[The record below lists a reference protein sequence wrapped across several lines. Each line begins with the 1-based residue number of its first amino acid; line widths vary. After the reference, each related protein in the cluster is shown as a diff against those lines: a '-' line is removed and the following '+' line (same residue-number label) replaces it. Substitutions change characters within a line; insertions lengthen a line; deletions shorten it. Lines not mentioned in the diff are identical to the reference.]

1 MLKFVFGH
9 SEVPINDEADALATE
24 AKHLPGQ
31 DDVPIQLRDSKALA
45 KQYVKWTQELTR
57 DTPRGRL
64 IRRPVKPA
72 RRCDMDRVK
81 HQYAVMAQ
89 TRTNE
94 FHWGGRFSHR
104 IGANPSTACRLCT
117 GLDHA
122 RLAQL
127 AKLEVEEATVRLEAE
142 REGVINNLTL
152 LKKAWNTQR
161 VASGLRPNAPG
172 AAFPG
177 DPEVW
182 MLKAMKC
189 PYCNTYTQT
198 KAKGGGL
205 TIHMERC
212 KRRPPNAT
220 VVKATRYSI
229 VNFKAVDAPGM
240 TIESSHHW
248 WHDCPGARD
257 VCAASD
263 HPLRSPIPPTFDFY
277 GEAYWQQVRA
287 LFNSLARPPRSWE
300 ELCPMALRGREV
312 NGLVKKKLWPR
323 TGFEIVTPV

>member
-1 MLKFVFGH
+1 MALKRGPLAKSLCPIETECWNLLLDISRIWSVRRIMLKFVFGH

-117 GLDHA
+117 GPDT
-122 RLAQL
+122 R
-127 AKLEVEEATVRLEAE
+127 
-142 REGVINNLTL
+142 
-152 LKKAWNTQR
+152 AW
-161 VASGLRPNAPG
+161 PN
-172 AAFPG
+172 
-177 DPEVW
+177 W
-182 MLKAMKC
+182 
-189 PYCNTYTQT
+189 
-198 KAKGGGL
+198 
-205 TIHMERC
+205 R
-212 KRRPPNAT
+212 
-220 VVKATRYSI
+220 
-229 VNFKAVDAPGM
+229 
-240 TIESSHHW
+240 SS
-248 WHDCPGARD
+248 
-257 VCAASD
+257 
-263 HPLRSPIPPTFDFY
+263 
-277 GEAYWQQVRA
+277 
-287 LFNSLARPPRSWE
+287 
-300 ELCPMALRGREV
+300 
-312 NGLVKKKLWPR
+312 K
-323 TGFEIVTPV
+323 

>member
-94 FHWGGRFSHR
+94 FPGLGV
-104 IGANPSTACRLCT
+104 GQLCT
-117 GLDHA
+117 GPDHA

-127 AKLEVEEATVRLEAE
+127 SKLEVEEATVRLEAE
-142 REGVINNLTL
+142 RDGVINNLTL
-152 LKKAWNTQR
+152 LKKAWNTHR

-177 DPEVW
+177 NPEAW

-189 PYCNTYTQT
+189 PYCNISPSSSRT
-198 KAKGGGL
+198 
-205 TIHMERC
+205 
-212 KRRPPNAT
+212 T
-220 VVKATRYSI
+220 V
-229 VNFKAVDAPGM
+229 
-240 TIESSHHW
+240 
-248 WHDCPGARD
+248 
-257 VCAASD
+257 AAD
-263 HPLRSPIPPTFDFY
+263 
-277 GEAYWQQVRA
+277 
-287 LFNSLARPPRSWE
+287 
-300 ELCPMALRGREV
+300 
-312 NGLVKKKLWPR
+312 
-323 TGFEIVTPV
+323 GF